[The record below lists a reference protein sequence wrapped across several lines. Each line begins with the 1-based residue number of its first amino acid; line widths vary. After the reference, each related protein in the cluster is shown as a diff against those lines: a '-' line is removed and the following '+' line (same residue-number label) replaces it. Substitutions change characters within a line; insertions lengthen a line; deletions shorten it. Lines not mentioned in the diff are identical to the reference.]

1 MNRELR
7 RAEQLAR
14 TRLPKATF
22 LHSVRVAER
31 LGAQGECEAI
41 VLAGLLHDVVEDGGV
56 ELAEIRRLFGD
67 RVAEAVDA
75 VSRRDGETYSAFIH
89 RAAAHP
95 DGRLVKQADV
105 RDNLGRPGGAA
116 SLRKR
121 YRTALEVLADVS
133 FS

>member
-7 RAEQLAR
+7 RAEEFVR
-14 TRLPKATF
+14 SRLPKATF
-22 LHSVRVAER
+22 RHSVRVAER
-31 LGAQGECEAI
+31 LGRQGECEAV
-41 VLAGLLHDVVEDGGV
+41 VLAGLLHDVVEDGDIG
-56 ELAEIRRLFGD
+56 LGRIRHMFGA

-95 DGRLVKQADV
+95 DGRIVKQADV
-105 RDNLGRPGGAA
+105 RDNLARPGGVP

-121 YRTALEVLADVS
+121 YRRALEVLADVS
-133 FS
+133 FD